1 MIMEYEIVSNVGNR
15 DHNEDYACG
24 TLMAGNNRQRGFFV
38 LADGLGGHGRGEVAS
53 QFVANMCMEYY
64 SRNNASDDFIEKS
77 IEYAQEGLLQLQ
89 KLENAKDEMKTTIVV
104 LRIDEESIC
113 WAHVGDS
120 RLYFFYKNKLVT
132 RTLDHSIPQML
143 ALAGEINE
151 QDIRK
156 HPERNKLLR
165 VMGTDWE
172 EAQYA
177 VSDVVKRKDR
187 EAFLLC
193 TDGFWE
199 NITEK
204 EMVKCL
210 KKSKSAKQWL
220 DSMNKIVQE
229 RGKNEDMDN
238 NTALVVIT

>member
-1 MIMEYEIVSNVGNR
+1 MEYEIVSNVGNR
-15 DHNEDYACG
+15 DHNEDCASG
-24 TLMAGNNRQRGFFV
+24 TLVEENKRQRGFFV

-53 QFVANMCMEYY
+53 QFVVNMCKEYY
-64 SRNNASDDFIEKS
+64 SRNSTSDDLIEKS

-89 KLENAKDEMKTTIVV
+89 KLENARDEMKTTIVV
-104 LRIDEESIC
+104 LRIEEENIC

-120 RLYFFYKNKLVT
+120 RLYYFYKNKLVT

-143 ALAGEINE
+143 ALAGEIKE
-151 QDIRK
+151 QDIRN

-172 EAQYA
+172 DAQYT
-177 VSDVVKRKDR
+177 VSNVIKRKDR

-210 KKSKSAKQWL
+210 KKSKSAKSWL
-220 DSMNKIVQE
+220 ESMNAIVQE
-229 RGKNEDMDN
+229 RGKNTDMDN
-238 NTALVVIT
+238 NTALAVMT

>member
-1 MIMEYEIVSNVGNR
+1 MEYEIVSNVGNR

-24 TLMAGNNRQRGFFV
+24 TLVAGNKRQRGFFV

-53 QFVANMCMEYY
+53 QFVTNMCMEYY
-64 SRNNASDDFIEKS
+64 SRNDASEDLIEKS

-89 KLENAKDEMKTTIVV
+89 TLENAKNEMKTTIVV
-104 LRIDEESIC
+104 LRIEEESIC

-120 RLYFFYKNKLVT
+120 RLYYFYKNKLVT

-143 ALAGEINE
+143 ALAGDIKE
-151 QDIRK
+151 QDIRN

-165 VMGTDWE
+165 VMGTEWE
-172 EAQYA
+172 DVQYA
-177 VSDVVKRKDR
+177 VSDVIKRRGR

-220 DSMNKIVQE
+220 ASMNKIVQE
-229 RGKNEDMDN
+229 RGKSTDMDN
-238 NTALVVIT
+238 NTALVVLT